1 MSTLMA
7 LVLLAIIVR
16 PDLQIQLQSKPNQVI
31 TLFPKPLNKVHV
43 KQGLTLIIIMQ
54 PHALHVLRGSSVHLP
69 PPMLQLFVLKGHIV
83 LTALSMPSSVHL
95 VPTQE
100 QLVFQRFLIVSPALL
115 ECTAPKLESL
125 NLLVLA
131 MQDTTVI
138 PAQFQLYKQVGALLV
153 ASVQKAIT
161 VQRDRELL

>member
-1 MSTLMA
+1 M
-7 LVLLAIIVR
+7 R
-16 PDLQIQLQSKPNQVI
+16 
-31 TLFPKPLNKVHV
+31 
-43 KQGLTLIIIMQ
+43 
-54 PHALHVLRGSSVHLP
+54 R
-69 PPMLQLFVLKGHIV
+69 
-83 LTALSMPSSVHL
+83 PSSAAAL
-95 VPTQE
+95 GKKE